1 MEWTIVGVISVLV
14 GLFLSIASPMIKNVK
29 EKANETKQ
37 NTQAMTQLTMSIKN
51 LSQKLLL
58 FENNNTQAHRR
69 LWSHNDKQDQILD
82 DLVKKVT
89 ILEHTK

>member
-14 GLFLSIASPMIKNVK
+14 GLFLSIASPMIKNIK

>member
-14 GLFLSIASPMIKNVK
+14 GLFLSLSSPIVKNIK
-29 EKANETKQ
+29 EKANQTKQ

-69 LWSHNDKQDQILD
+69 LWDHNDKQDKILE

-89 ILEHTK
+89 ILEHSK